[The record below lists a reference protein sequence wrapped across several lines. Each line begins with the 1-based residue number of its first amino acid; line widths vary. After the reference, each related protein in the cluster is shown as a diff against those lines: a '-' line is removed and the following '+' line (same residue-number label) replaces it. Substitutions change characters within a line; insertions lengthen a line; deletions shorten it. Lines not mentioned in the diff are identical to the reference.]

1 MRLKA
6 NTAHGGF
13 FYARHHPGVGEDK
26 AGEQGMS
33 IPTPRAIDSLN
44 PEDNDVKGGFSFVSA
59 MFVELAPALSA
70 ASGPHAY
77 DLQVDAEQLG
87 GIFYF
92 S

>member
-26 AGEQGMS
+26 AGEQGMTFL
-33 IPTPRAIDSLN
+33 TPGAIDSLN
-44 PEDNDVKGGFSFVSA
+44 PEDNAVKGGFTFVSA
-59 MFVELAPALSA
+59 VFVELAPALSA
-70 ASGPHAY
+70 GSSPHANG
-77 DLQVDAEQLG
+77 LQVDAEQLG
-87 GIFYF
+87 GIFDF